1 MKKDDYMAK
10 NFLLVSLEEKKA
22 KKIAEVL
29 NNSTSRKIIDHLAK
43 KDSTESEISKDMDI
57 PISTVHYNL
66 KLLQEAGL
74 VTVEEFHYS
83 QRGKEV
89 NHYSLA
95 NKYIIIAPKSE
106 DLSFL
111 DALKKIMPIAVI
123 AAAVAFVMRLF
134 YLLSSQPLQ
143 DMSLRTVASE
153 SGSMMMAKAASAPAV
168 VSEPT
173 AYFVVGI
180 IAVIVIYFVY
190 VWVKK
195 D

>member
-143 DMSLRTVASE
+143 DMSLRTLASE
-153 SGSMMMAKAASAPAV
+153 SGSMMMAKTASAPAV
-168 VSEPT
+168 ASEPT
-173 AYFVVGI
+173 AYFVVVT
-180 IAVIVIYFVY
+180 IAVIIIYF
-190 VWVKK
+190 
-195 D
+195 

>member
-106 DLSFL
+106 DLSFV
-111 DALKKIMPIAVI
+111 DA
-123 AAAVAFVMRLF
+123 
-134 YLLSSQPLQ
+134 
-143 DMSLRTVASE
+143 
-153 SGSMMMAKAASAPAV
+153 
-168 VSEPT
+168 
-173 AYFVVGI
+173 
-180 IAVIVIYFVY
+180 
-190 VWVKK
+190 
-195 D
+195 